1 MDTRPRPLAS
11 ILAGGLIAG
20 ALDITSAF
28 ISYGWN
34 TPKGIAGGLL
44 GRATARAG
52 GVEIWLLGL
61 FLHFFIM
68 CIAAAVYWAFS
79 RRLVFLRQYP
89 FVCGLFFGIAVFLVM
104 SLIVVPLSALHS
116 RGPFELHDLIQGLL
130 VHMFLVGLPIAYS
143 VSYFEKRAG
152 LRVGAA

>member
-11 ILAGGLIAG
+11 ILAGGLLAG